1 MMMMMMFIFSDVVDK
16 EATIICDVCN
26 KECGLWNYVSVNE
39 DITVGRV
46 AKRLVHDKEATNLD
60 ARSIYA
66 SFMSDVSTFR
76 SSEFVSSNV
85 SMHSETDSQMSEN
98 GAQLI
103 LQGVI
108 SNEKGVRPGST
119 VASDSSDEKKARE
132 SGTNVNEEKSEQSS
146 DESARPKS
154 DKRLQRRSSFDGKV
168 PIHVFTEPTAPN
180 LGKMELMKA
189 LLFAKDGENHPP
201 YSESMVSEVGS
212 EAFENRIELA
222 KEELSAEEGTQDPDP
237 PPPPPPYQETLM
249 KELLLV
255 TAPHDGSP
263 KGSES
268 IFSEVGSLM
277 FDKRLETWSVCSPRA
292 ETPTLKDRT
301 FNQEEANTS
310 KSNTLEGRVKRM
322 RFHVS

>member
-1 MMMMMMFIFSDVVDK
+1 MSFLSSFSEVIDND
-16 EATIICDVCN
+16 AAIICDTCT
-26 KECGLWNYVSVNE
+26 KECGLWNYINVTE
-39 DITVGRV
+39 DATAVRV
-46 AKRLVHDKEATNLD
+46 AKRLIPDKDGANLD

-98 GAQLI
+98 GAQVFI
-103 LQGVI
+103 QGFT
-108 SNEKGVRPGST
+108 SNEKGTRPGSIA
-119 VASDSSDEKKARE
+119 ASEGS
-132 SGTNVNEEKSEQSS
+132 EEKRPGTSNMEEKDEQSS
-146 DESARPKS
+146 DESAKPKS
-154 DKRLQRRSSFDGKV
+154 DKRVQRRSSFDGKTPV
-168 PIHVFTEPTAPN
+168 HIFTEPTAPN
-180 LGKMELMKA
+180 IGKMELMKA
-189 LLFAKDGENHPP
+189 LLFAKDGANYPA

-212 EAFENRIELA
+212 EAFENRIEIA

-255 TAPHDGSP
+255 TAPHEGSP

-292 ETPTLKDRT
+292 ETPTLKDRI
-301 FNQEEANTS
+301 FNQEESYAS
-310 KSNTLEGRVKRM
+310 RSSTLEGRVKRM
-322 RFHVS
+322 RFHVSLFD

>member
-1 MMMMMMFIFSDVVDK
+1 M
-16 EATIICDVCN
+16 
-26 KECGLWNYVSVNE
+26 
-39 DITVGRV
+39 GRG
-46 AKRLVHDKEATNLD
+46 AKRLVTDKEGTNLD
-60 ARSIYA
+60 ARSMYA

-85 SMHSETDSQMSEN
+85 SMHSETDSQVSEN
-98 GAQLI
+98 GTQI
-103 LQGVI
+103 VI
-108 SNEKGVRPGST
+108 QAPPVSNDKGTRPGSIA
-119 VASDSSDEKKARE
+119 ASEP
-132 SGTNVNEEKSEQSS
+132 NEEKRDKEPTGTARMEGKDDQSS
-146 DESARPKS
+146 DDSAKPKS
-154 DKRLQRRSSFDGKV
+154 EKRSQRRGSIDGKTAF
-168 PIHVFTEPTAPN
+168 HVFTEPTAPN

-189 LLFAKDGENHPP
+189 LLFAKDGEHQHS

-212 EAFENRIELA
+212 EAFESRIELA

-292 ETPTLKDRT
+292 ETPTFKDRT
-301 FNQEEANTS
+301 FAQDDASLS
-310 KSNTLEGRVKRM
+310 KPSTLEGRVKRM
-322 RFHVS
+322 RFHVSFVYVLIHCTRASVDLHM